1 MTLQKKILRGLRK
14 NLSFYLTGSL
24 LTALC
29 IMLWVGA
36 FSVSRT
42 ASGAYTRLF
51 EESDLEDGQFTVSSP
66 ISDQDITALESEFN
80 VILERQRFRNISY
93 GETTVRLF
101 ADAQKTNKAVI
112 LEGKPLSGDNCVLLT
127 YNYAKAQ
134 GLSVGDYITLAGID
148 FEINGLCLKPDYAA
162 MYANFEDSFPNSTDF
177 GIALISEN
185 TMRSIGGYSSYYSVK
200 YPDTAQEVDFRA
212 AVYSRYGTLE
222 YIGKS
227 ANPRTG
233 GLLSQAA
240 DIEAEF
246 SVYSPIIML
255 VVVVVIA
262 MVLGRTVRRESRTIG
277 TLMALGYRRGELI
290 RHYMWYALI
299 PAVFGDVLG
308 LALCYPFA
316 KLFNLYMF
324 SFAEHIVYQV
334 KVPVGILISALLIP
348 PTAYGASARLVLARA
363 LGQDIVPLLK
373 GSAKGKTAHMLSR
386 SRLPFPLLYG
396 IRSLCGNISR
406 SLTMIVGIAVASMAV
421 ILAGVYQDAYDDML
435 DNKVPLAMMG
445 GQYEY
450 GFRDFQS
457 ENNYGGYGIMDV
469 SFGVDGTDSM
479 FNLIGY
485 DEGCPLLTAETISG
499 ASMEYG
505 GFYMTS
511 SAARIFG
518 VESGDEFTFY
528 DLISMEHT
536 TITIS
541 DIVENDVLSLMITSK
556 ANVAQIIGRNA
567 EGFNV
572 IISEG
577 PLNIPPELL
586 RKSASLEDYR
596 RSTESALNTARVVLS
611 IVKVIGSLICILVVI
626 LLSGM
631 IIEENRRS
639 ISTLE
644 VLGYR
649 DQELRRLVL
658 SPNHLLVPVG
668 FALGIPLGL
677 ALEDMIARANAAS
690 GGVMM
695 SILLTGKTL
704 LISAV
709 FIAAAYVLS
718 LALSA
723 RKLKKIDMVECL
735 KEEREELFNYPG
747 SICKTARL

>member
-348 PTAYGASARLVLARA
+348 PTAYGASALLVLARA

-421 ILAGVYQDAYDDML
+421 ILAGVYQDAYDEILVGISDGGVLAQLYAKLYMVGGLIMVSTLTVDSTYVESVKKEKLYMPLMKVYIKNTKFDKLRVRLVESVKKHFRNETDEEKNYAVSFLECVGSDESYRYMFLRAIQATNDITRLERFKKSDFGYLAGKVLVLIPENDMFDKADSQKL
-435 DNKVPLAMMG
+435 VDIFTDPVVK
-445 GQYEY
+445 QT
-450 GFRDFQS
+450 
-457 ENNYGGYGIMDV
+457 YGGHMGLVMR
-469 SFGVDGTDSM
+469 
-479 FNLIGY
+479 
-485 DEGCPLLTAETISG
+485 P
-499 ASMEYG
+499 
-505 GFYMTS
+505 
-511 SAARIFG
+511 
-518 VESGDEFTFY
+518 
-528 DLISMEHT
+528 DLYLPEIEHF
-536 TITIS
+536 
-541 DIVENDVLSLMITSK
+541 LS
-556 ANVAQIIGRNA
+556 
-567 EGFNV
+567 
-572 IISEG
+572 
-577 PLNIPPELL
+577 
-586 RKSASLEDYR
+586 
-596 RSTESALNTARVVLS
+596 
-611 IVKVIGSLICILVVI
+611 
-626 LLSGM
+626 
-631 IIEENRRS
+631 
-639 ISTLE
+639 
-644 VLGYR
+644 
-649 DQELRRLVL
+649 
-658 SPNHLLVPVG
+658 
-668 FALGIPLGL
+668 
-677 ALEDMIARANAAS
+677 
-690 GGVMM
+690 
-695 SILLTGKTL
+695 
-704 LISAV
+704 
-709 FIAAAYVLS
+709 
-718 LALSA
+718 
-723 RKLKKIDMVECL
+723 
-735 KEEREELFNYPG
+735 ERF
-747 SICKTARL
+747 

>member
-42 ASGAYTRLF
+42 ASGTYTRLF
-51 EESDLEDGQFTVSSP
+51 EESDLEDGQFTVSLP

-80 VILERQRFRNISY
+80 VILERQSFRNISY

-101 ADAQKTNKAVI
+101 ADTQKTNKAVI

-212 AVYSRYGTLE
+212 AVYSRYETLE

-262 MVLGRTVRRESRTIG
+262 MVLERTVRRESRTIG

-324 SFAEHIVYQV
+324 SFVEHIVYQV
-334 KVPVGILISALLIP
+334 QVPVGILIVALLIP
-348 PTAYGASARLVLARA
+348 PTAYGASALLVLARA

-586 RKSASLEDYR
+586 RKIASLEDYR

-649 DQELRRLVL
+649 GQELRRLVL

-677 ALEDMIARANAAS
+677 ALADMIARANAAS

-695 SILLTGKTL
+695 SIMLTGKTL

-735 KEEREELFNYPG
+735 KEERE
-747 SICKTARL
+747 